1 MKNLF
6 WLIFAIC
13 PLFILSCGGEENG
26 SEESVSGDE
35 TIAVSIRAAGS
46 DECTGMEL
54 GCLTD
59 LALVVF
65 QIKNGLGETVF
76 SKSVER
82 KDIKNHLELTGI
94 KNAENATLIIS
105 VFGADSSGV
114 ANLNSVKWQGKATGL
129 KFEKGKTTKVKILL
143 YPTTVQT
150 VWKNEKDKDG
160 NYKQVEY
167 NTELS
172 MPEGLTIPR
181 FGHVSTVLTDGRI
194 LVTGGFTS
202 CFSNGKCPASKS
214 VEIIDLE
221 SGTVET
227 LADMVEE
234 RAMHTVVPLSDGS
247 VLILGGVHS
256 LDINW
261 QDSAFEG
268 FPLMR
273 FVPTTASTT
282 IEKYMPSYPKHNMK
296 ENGLG
301 MPLANLTKSVT
312 TASPIPF
319 STFQSIVAEKI
330 SDTET
335 AVFLVGGLEE
345 ISEEGSE
352 SNKIVASKK
361 TYKFIV
367 SETEDGS
374 VSVGEI
380 EELAESSDGM
390 LLPAVAYSNGSV
402 IAAGG
407 RPSAS
412 EFAGSV
418 ISKDASENF
427 GTSKDNIF
435 FTQGTLVNGNLYTFG
450 GYELDSEGNFSE
462 SNYNKIRKWNVASKD
477 ISSLDNV
484 YLLTRGNNIIFP
496 GIVLDVKNNNNRLHI
511 IGGTNATDIYQV
523 VNADS
528 LALYGAPQTHMMSDK
543 RVMPSPVV
551 VPAGVIGDTPMIVI
565 IGGIS
570 MLDSNGSA
578 VKTIKINNL

>member
-65 QIKNGLGETVF
+65 QIKDGKGETVF

-82 KDIKNHLELTGI
+82 KDIDKHLELTGI

-114 ANLNSVKWQGKATGL
+114 ANLNTVKWQGKVTQL
-129 KFEKGKTTKVKILL
+129 KFEKGEKTEVTVLL
-143 YPTTVQT
+143 YPTDVQ
-150 VWKNEKDKDG
+150 KKEI
-160 NYKQVEY
+160 
-167 NTELS
+167 S
-172 MPEGLTIPR
+172 MPAGLKTQR
-181 FGHVSTVLTDGRI
+181 FGHVSTVLPDGRI
-194 LVTGGFTS
+194 LVTGGFTL
-202 CFSNGKCPASKS
+202 CYSNGKCPASKS

-221 SGTVET
+221 SGKVET

-247 VLILGGVHS
+247 VLILGGIHM
-256 LDINW
+256 LDVNW
-261 QDSAFEG
+261 QEQAFEG

-282 IEKYMPSYPKHNMK
+282 IEKYMPKYPKYNMDA
-296 ENGLG
+296 NGFG
-301 MPLANLTKSVT
+301 SSIANRTEAVT
-312 TASPIPF
+312 TTSEIPF
-319 STFQSIVAEKI
+319 STFQSIAAEKI

-335 AVFLVGGLEE
+335 AVFLVGGLTE
-345 ISEEGSE
+345 IQEEGSE

-361 TYKFIV
+361 TYRFIV
-367 SETEDGS
+367 SETDDGTL
-374 VSVGEI
+374 SVGEV
-380 EELAESSDGM
+380 EELAESSEGM
-390 LLPAVAYSNGSV
+390 LLPAVAYSNGSI

-435 FTQGTLVNGNLYTFG
+435 FTQGTVVNGNLYTFG
-450 GYELDSEGNFSE
+450 GYELDSAAGGLAE
-462 SNYNKIRKWNVASKD
+462 SNRNKVRKWSVSGKD
-477 ISSLDNV
+477 VSAPGD
-484 YLLTRGNNIIFP
+484 LLRTRGNNIVFP
-496 GIVLDVKNNNNRLHI
+496 GSVYDSKNNRLI
-511 IGGTNATDIYQV
+511 VIGGINASDIYQV
-523 VNADS
+523 VNVDS
-528 LALYGAPQTHMMSDK
+528 LALYGEPTSHAMNDK
-543 RVMPSPVV
+543 RIMPSAAV
-551 VPAGVIGDTPMIVI
+551 VPAGIIGDKPMIVI
-565 IGGIS
+565 TGGTS
-570 MLDSNGSA
+570 ELDSTGSL
-578 VKTIKINNL
+578 VQTIKINNL